1 MEGER
6 TGDLR
11 RTRNGAKRAFIR
23 RLHSVDCGK
32 FDFDMSN
39 CIFCHMDRLELWV
52 IADTLWVASYYLL
65 SLGSSFVLLS
75 HCLCKRVCTLFIIA
89 KPPESLISIIYHIS
103 IKLKK
108 NCLPLQTKRLNFIW
122 NFRLSKTSRKKL
134 THKQLLNT
142 GLRWIARLFWVGM
155 TIWDTLY
162 SSTDSYNIAVW
173 VCGGCSVCV
182 CCVASQ
188 GPEVVG
194 SGGISGSLGKGGEQH
209 EVTSSLCI

>member
-52 IADTLWVASYYLL
+52 IADTLWVASYYLI

-75 HCLCKRVCTLFIIA
+75 HCLYKRVCTLFIIA

-103 IKLKK
+103 IELKK
-108 NCLPLQTKRLNFIW
+108 KLFTTSNKKIKFHLKFSPVENIKKKINTQTTFEYGVAMNR
-122 NFRLSKTSRKKL
+122 
-134 THKQLLNT
+134 
-142 GLRWIARLFWVGM
+142 
-155 TIWDTLY
+155 TLILGRHDY
-162 SSTDSYNIAVW
+162 LGHAV
-173 VCGGCSVCV
+173 
-182 CCVASQ
+182 
-188 GPEVVG
+188 
-194 SGGISGSLGKGGEQH
+194 
-209 EVTSSLCI
+209 